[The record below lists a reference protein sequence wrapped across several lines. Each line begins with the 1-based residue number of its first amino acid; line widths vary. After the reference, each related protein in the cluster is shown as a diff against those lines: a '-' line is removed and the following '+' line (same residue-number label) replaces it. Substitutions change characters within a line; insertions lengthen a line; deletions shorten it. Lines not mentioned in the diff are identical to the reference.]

1 MYSPTRLTLILFIL
15 LFSGLCCA
23 SQNHS
28 IVIKDLTSKVLDDQI
43 KVDCEVS
50 YRLDGGVKEALSNG
64 IEMMFRL
71 EIELVKHSP
80 FWIDDIHSSIKRE
93 FKVKYHALSKQYVM
107 KDVGSDVERS
117 FPDLYSAFYYQR
129 RLYNAIL
136 TNFDSLQAENEYY
149 LRARARLVSEDLPL
163 PLRIKSYLSSSWR
176 LSSGWTIWPI

>member
-1 MYSPTRLTLILFIL
+1 ML
-15 LFSGLCCA
+15 LLSGLCYA
-23 SQNHS
+23 SQSHS
-28 IVIKDLTSKVLDDQI
+28 IVIKDLTTTVLDDQI

-64 IEMMFRL
+64 IEMTFRL
-71 EIELVKHSP
+71 EIELVEDTP
-80 FWIDDIHSSIKRE
+80 FWVDDIHSSIKRE

-107 KDVGSDVERS
+107 KDVSSDVERS

-136 TNFDSLQAENEYY
+136 TNYDSSPANEYY

-176 LSSGWTIWPI
+176 LSSGWTIWPM